1 MSPRH
6 HPGEE
11 LLIAHVA
18 GTLGAGPSLV
28 IAVHLEGCGACRALV
43 AALDVAGGVL
53 LEQLPPASLSSL
65 ALARAMAAI
74 ERPLPRPGLPDRT
87 IAAPPVSGGVALPAA
102 LRGKTIGRWRW
113 LAPGMRWSKLAM
125 PGHPEANVVL
135 MRGRAAALLPGHGHR
150 GSEFTQVLAGGIVDG
165 DGRYEAGDMFVA
177 DDATNHHLRV
187 TAGGE
192 CLCIVAIEGNVRMNS
207 LVGRI
212 VQPLVGP

>member
-1 MSPRH
+1 MP
-6 HPGEE
+6 
-11 LLIAHVA
+11 
-18 GTLGAGPSLV
+18 
-28 IAVHLEGCGACRALV
+28 
-43 AALDVAGGVL
+43 
-53 LEQLPPASLSSL
+53 Q
-65 ALARAMAAI
+65 ARAVFEEI
-74 ERPLPRPGLPDRT
+74 RSD
-87 IAAPPVSGGVALPAA
+87 
-102 LRGKTIGRWRW
+102 
-113 LAPGMRWSKLAM
+113 
-125 PGHPEANVVL
+125 
-135 MRGRAAALLPGHGHR
+135 GHR

>member
-11 LLIAHVA
+11 LLIAHAA

-28 IAVHLEGCGACRALV
+28 IAIHVEGCAICRALV

-53 LEQLPPASLSSL
+53 LEQLPPAPLSSL

-74 ERPLPRPGLPDRT
+74 ERPLPPPGLPDSNTVSR
-87 IAAPPVSGGVALPAA
+87 PVAGGIALPAA
-102 LRGKTIGRWRW
+102 LRGKPIGRWRW

-135 MRGRAAALLPGHGHR
+135 MRGRATALLPGHGHR

-165 DGRYEAGDMFVA
+165 GGRYEAGDMFVA

-187 TAGGE
+187 TDEGE

-207 LVGRI
+207 LLGRI